1 MYQVNVSKI
10 EQMLIYLE
18 QTLSV
23 IKPLLEREHDPA
35 NPIEKLALQRA
46 LHIALES
53 IADTGNE
60 LIDGFIMR
68 DPGSYEDIVEILRDE
83 TVIQNKAA
91 DALKEIVNV
100 RRDLVIRFI
109 HINDEQVFKLLKSH
123 YLTLLQF
130 PKDIR
135 EYLNKEL

>member
-10 EQMLIYLE
+10 EQTLQYLE
-18 QTLSV
+18 QTLGV
-23 IKPLLEREHDPA
+23 IEPLLKQEHGPQS
-35 NPIEKLALQRA
+35 PIEKLALQRA

-83 TVIQNKAA
+83 TVIPDAA
-91 DALKEIVNV
+91 SAALKDIVNA
-100 RRDLVIRFI
+100 RRDLVTHFIRM
-109 HINDEQVFKLLKSH
+109 NDGRIFELLQRH
-123 YLTLLQF
+123 YATLLQF
-130 PKDIR
+130 PRQVR